1 MNKYLLLRDNK
12 QSGPY
17 SVKELSAHGL
27 KPYDLVWLEGKSA
40 AWRYPSEIDE
50 LKPFAPVVEE
60 QPFDRF
66 YKKPEIK
73 TTEPAVRDNTR
84 VAASNFLQ
92 HDIKKAEDTSPTK
105 QHVDLS
111 NNAKKIHISLPATN
125 AFNAS
130 ASSASQN
137 KSGNTAT
144 QVTPQIESEKTVSQP
159 LSNEESSSYALNKKT
174 FSTIDAQQN
183 LEKLYTT
190 IKQKHSVD
198 TPGPGTAK
206 EAPVSKLLFRTV
218 AAACLLLGGA
228 LIGLIVNYN
237 SQQKKFQQL
246 NQLVQEIR
254 HQENPGT
261 PKTMKNDVLAE
272 ESKIA
277 KADSGKPPEESE
289 APVYKEDIELPPV
302 KKNPGDS
309 KKKRVTDTV
318 SRVQITPEVVPA
330 VLKTEEPVTKIDK
343 VASELAKKNL
353 WQLVSVDHNK
363 YKTGVFGG
371 ISNLSL
377 KLSNKSLVQL
387 QQVEVEV
394 LYLSP
399 EKKTVNKQKIVF
411 ENVAP
416 GEQLALDVPKS
427 SRGVKIEYSIKKITT
442 KEFELAHAGM

>member
-17 SVKELSAHGL
+17 SVEELSAHGL
-27 KPYDLVWLEGKSA
+27 KPYDLVWLEGRSA
-40 AWRYPSEIDE
+40 AWRYPSEIEE

-66 YKKPEIK
+66 YKKPEVKTIEAAIK
-73 TTEPAVRDNTR
+73 DNTR
-84 VAASNFLQ
+84 IAANNFLQ
-92 HDIKKAEDTSPTK
+92 NEAKKAENTVPTK
-105 QHVDLS
+105 QHVELS
-111 NNAKKIHISLPATN
+111 NNSKKIHVSLPVTNSSNPSTANLFQNQPRTAATPVV
-125 AFNAS
+125 S
-130 ASSASQN
+130 
-137 KSGNTAT
+137 
-144 QVTPQIESEKTVSQP
+144 QIEKEKPVSEPV
-159 LSNEESSSYALNKKT
+159 LNEESTSYASNKKT
-174 FSTIDAQQN
+174 FSAIDAQQN
-183 LEKLYTT
+183 LEELYTT
-190 IKQKHSVD
+190 VKQKQAIVNAY
-198 TPGPGTAK
+198 GAVK

-237 SQQKKFQQL
+237 SQQQKFQQL

-254 HQENPGT
+254 HQDNPGA
-261 PKTMKNDVLAE
+261 PKTIKNDLLAE
-272 ESKIA
+272 EAKIA
-277 KADSGKPPEESE
+277 KADSGEPLDESE
-289 APVYKEDIELPPV
+289 EPMYKEDIELPPV
-302 KKNPGDS
+302 QKNRNDS
-309 KKKRVTDTV
+309 KKKRAADTV
-318 SRVQITPEVVPA
+318 SQVQIIPEVVPA
-330 VLKTEEPVTKIDK
+330 VLNNEEPSTKIDK

-377 KLSNKSLVQL
+377 KLSNKSLLQL

-399 EKKTVNKQKIVF
+399 EKKKVNTQRIIF

-416 GEQLALDVPKS
+416 GEQLAIDVPKS
-427 SRGVKIEYSIKKITT
+427 SRGVKIEYSIKKIIT